1 MKYILYLFLIIITTS
16 CATTATFEIDEPTPK
31 LVVNAILTA
40 DSIWNIQ
47 VSQSKFILDTIRFE
61 SIENATVEVYHQGQF
76 LMNLTDFVPSGFAN
90 GIGYYTNL
98 NTTIRPIAGES
109 YTIKVAAP
117 NFGNTIANDVIPIG
131 SAVSNINYNLE
142 IGEKRNFDYPI
153 EGQISFTINDA
164 VSTNDFYV
172 VRLFYESD
180 YIQTNRVIGTVIQLL
195 DSISTK
201 KLNYNIDFPTATRSI
216 IFDRNSVFSDEFFN
230 GTARIFN
237 LQINDDLELKSHEP
251 DILYLQIINLSKI
264 YYDYALDF
272 NEQLRASQDPFAEP
286 FPVFSNVENGFGIV
300 VGQVVQTFVIEL

>member
-1 MKYILYLFLIIITTS
+1 MKYYIIFYFLILTS

-40 DSIWNIQ
+40 DSIWNVQ

-76 LMNLTDFVPSGFAN
+76 LMNLTDFVPSDLVT

-117 NFGNTIANDVIPIG
+117 NFEATTANDVIPIT

-142 IGEKRNFDYPI
+142 IGEKINFNYPI

-164 VSTNDFYV
+164 VSTNDYYAINIFYK
-172 VRLFYESD
+172 SD
-180 YIQTNRVIGTVIQLL
+180 YIQTNRILGGIIQLL
-195 DSISTK
+195 DSISNK
-201 KLNYNIDFPTATRSI
+201 NLNYNLDFPSATTSI
-216 IFDRNSVFSDEFFN
+216 ILNGNFVFSDELFN

-237 LQINDDLELKSHEP
+237 LELKDNLELKNHEP
-251 DILYLQIINLSKI
+251 DILYLQIIRLSKT

-300 VGQVVQTFVIEL
+300 AGQVIQTFIIDL